1 MDNEHLTAH
10 PTALRGFDSYEM
22 KLGDELRGHRAT
34 LGKSLLDV
42 QRELRIKA
50 SYIDA
55 IENCDASVVP
65 NKGFV
70 PGYVRAYARY
80 LGLDAEQVYDRFRAE
95 SGFVGQNTAGSA
107 QPRAGAKALAGGLGG
122 GLGGAFGNR
131 LGGGLAGIAFG
142 GAGAR
147 GGARPGRD
155 PSLSRSHFAAPV
167 GRARPVGL
175 GVSLSDVAS
184 VAVLAGL
191 VCGLGYGAW
200 ALVEDIQR
208 VDFAPSNERPEL
220 AEAPAAVALPGLAVQ
235 AATRA
240 WPAAEDDAGG
250 SDASR
255 REAQLAELYAPR
267 EIAPPTVALRDGP
280 IAAIDPASSGLYA
293 RDPRVGTEAE
303 TVRLALAETVAGPV
317 AGQAHPA
324 GGMAAP
330 RLDGTTGAARSLAGI
345 GLAGSGLTG
354 SGLAG
359 AGLSGAQV
367 AALGDAAL
375 TGMTTAP
382 NGSPQPQAGASGI
395 WLVVTDPAWV
405 QVKARDGSIL
415 VQRIMEPGERWPAP
429 ADVAAPRLR
438 AGNAGGVWVEV
449 NGVMHGPLGR
459 PGAVVKNV
467 PLEAERIA
475 AAWPVDAAPSGAPAA
490 AIAD

>member
-1 MDNEHLTAH
+1 MDNEH

-80 LGLDAEQVYDRFRAE
+80 LGLDPEHVYTRFRQE
-95 SGFVGQNTAGSA
+95 SGFVGQNTAGAA
-107 QPRAGAKALAGGLGG
+107 QQRAAGGLPF
-122 GLGGAFGNR
+122 GGARGR
-131 LGGGLAGIAFG
+131 MSGLAGLAFG
-142 GAGAR
+142 GAGAATR

-155 PSLSRSHFAAPV
+155 PSLSRSHFASPV

-175 GVSLSDVAS
+175 GVSLSDIAS

-220 AEAPAAVALPGLAVQ
+220 AEAPATVALPGLSVQ

-240 WPAAEDDAGG
+240 WPGAEDAPEETD
-250 SDASR
+250 DASR
-255 REAQLAELYAPR
+255 REAALAELYAPR
-267 EIAPPTVALRDGP
+267 EIAPPAVAVRDGP
-280 IAAIDPASSGLYA
+280 IAAIDPTRSGLYA
-293 RDPRVGTEAE
+293 RDPRIGTEAAN
-303 TVRLALAETVAGPV
+303 TRLALADTVNGPV
-317 AGQAHPA
+317 AGEAHPA
-324 GGMAAP
+324 GGLAAP
-330 RLDGTTGAARSLAGI
+330 RLDGLSVPAPAPGVAGGAP
-345 GLAGSGLTG
+345 GLDGGLN

-359 AGLSGAQV
+359 TQL
-367 AALGDAAL
+367 AALGDAGLPGLA
-375 TGMTTAP
+375 AP
-382 NGSPQPQAGASGI
+382 GAATPQPQTGSKGL

-415 VQRIMEPGERWPAP
+415 VQRIMEAGERWLAP
-429 ADVAAPRLR
+429 ADVQSPRLR

-449 NGVMHGPLGR
+449 DGVLHGPLGR

-467 PLEAERIA
+467 PLEADRIA
-475 AAWPVDAAPSGAPAA
+475 AAWPVETPAANAAPLAA
-490 AIAD
+490 AD